1 MANHSDILV
10 VERERKKVKSHHEES
25 HFGKNIFLKILICL
39 FVCLLVSLL
48 DLGFKLFLCLLALLK
63 LVG

>member
-10 VERERKKVKSHHEES
+10 VEKEKKVKSHHEES
-25 HFGKNIFLKILICL
+25 HFGKNIFLKICSYL

-48 DLGFKLFLCLLALLK
+48 DMGFKLFC
-63 LVG
+63 VS